1 MAMQSFSR
9 SGPVMAMVAVAS
21 ISGLAMPSPLT
32 AQSTTRAT
40 AAQPAASI
48 ARDSAGIR
56 IVENARP
63 QWTART
69 AWTLAA
75 KPVLSIGGGED
86 PAYKFARAGTAT
98 RLSDGRIVVG
108 ERADVHLRIYDSTG
122 KHLKTVG
129 KRGGQA
135 GEFTDIGIIS
145 RMTGDTLAVESMQY
159 TSIFSP
165 SGDFV
170 RKVTYGP
177 FEPGLLQTPFTAVLG
192 RFDDGSAVVGDLPQ
206 GRRGGRGAARWV
218 DSSTLLL
225 VDARGALIR
234 EIDRVPSVSFGAN
247 VNAPTRLP
255 FGPELVQASS
265 GGHVFLGFG
274 DEYALKEYDSSWRL
288 RRIVRRAWK
297 PTPLTTADITAYVDA
312 WMNQWST
319 DKAAVRERDRLA
331 RLNASYPDALP
342 AFVDLLMSP
351 SGDMWL
357 RDPELRGASNC
368 GCLTGVTAAPSRW
381 SVFDSTGKWLGAVE
395 MPQQFTPAE
404 VGRDYV
410 LGSQRDAKDV
420 VRVVMYRIVKPR

>member
-1 MAMQSFSR
+1 MQTFVRPGRVVATMAVMCIGVLASARTTSAQAPVSR
-9 SGPVMAMVAVAS
+9 PAGTAS
-21 ISGLAMPSPLT
+21 A
-32 AQSTTRAT
+32 
-40 AAQPAASI
+40 PASVS
-48 ARDSAGIR
+48 RDSAGIR

-63 QWTART
+63 QWTARS
-69 AWTLAA
+69 AWTLSP
-75 KPVLSIGGGED
+75 KPVLSIGGGDD
-86 PAYKFARAGTAT
+86 PLYRFARVGTAT
-98 RLSDGRIVVG
+98 RLQDGRIVVG

-129 KRGGQA
+129 KRGSSA
-135 GEFTDIGIIS
+135 GEFTDIGLIS
-145 RMTGDTLAVESMQY
+145 RLPGDTLAVESMQY
-159 TSIFSP
+159 TSVFAP
-165 SGDFV
+165 NGDFI

-192 RFDDGSAVVGDLPQ
+192 RFDDGSVVVGDLPQ

-225 VDARGALIR
+225 VDASGALIR
-234 EIDRVPSVSFGAN
+234 AIDRVPSVSFGAN
-247 VNAPTRLP
+247 VNAPTRLT
-255 FGPELVQASS
+255 FGPELVQAST
-265 GGHVFLGFG
+265 GGRVLLGFG
-274 DEYALKEYDSSWRL
+274 DAYTLSEYDSSWTL
-288 RRIVRRAWK
+288 RRIIRRAWK
-297 PTPLTTADITAYVDA
+297 PTPLTTADITTYVDA

-319 DKAAVRERDRLA
+319 DKGAVRERDRLA

-342 AFVDLLMSP
+342 AFVDLLVAP
-351 SGDMWL
+351 SGEIWL

-381 SVFDSTGKWLGAVE
+381 SVFDSSGRWLGTVQ

-410 LGSQRDAKDV
+410 LGSQRDAKDI